1 MPYPQC
7 NQNIRLKI
15 GAHMCVQIRMEFAV
29 VKNIGFNN
37 RLCDAE
43 AVILRLAHQGF
54 GNGGDRGFHLHTS
67 VGKNIGDLCVS
78 HPENIQPAVCAVNI
92 TGNHSPDYLQ
102 ALFIISQRKITEF
115 CKIGNQ
121 VPAVMVRRPQH
132 IVKSIALQKEIND
145 DILFLIQIKL
155 TKQSHRILLL
165 KKEAG
170 NPASSS
176 ACEVLS

>member
-1 MPYPQC
+1 
-7 NQNIRLKI
+7 
-15 GAHMCVQIRMEFAV
+15 
-29 VKNIGFNN
+29 
-37 RLCDAE
+37 
-43 AVILRLAHQGF
+43 
-54 GNGGDRGFHLHTS
+54 
-67 VGKNIGDLCVS
+67 
-78 HPENIQPAVCAVNI
+78 
-92 TGNHSPDYLQ
+92 
-102 ALFIISQRKITEF
+102 
-115 CKIGNQ
+115 
-121 VPAVMVRRPQH
+121 MVRRPQH